1 MLPSSWK
8 MSIFFCS
15 AGQFCFNLKQR
26 GKVRGDGR
34 TLGKDPGAD
43 DRIDDPERTAFT
55 DGWFRT
61 GDLDRRDDAGKFYFV
76 ARRKDIIR
84 LRGEN
89 VCGAEVDRVPLP
101 HPDVE
106 LASAVGVPGE
116 VSDEDVLEAVKLRD
130 GADVLPEQLKAWCAG
145 PRRRSRCHVMCR

>member
-1 MLPSSWK
+1 
-8 MSIFFCS
+8 
-15 AGQFCFNLKQR
+15 
-26 GKVRGDGR
+26 
-34 TLGKDPGAD
+34 
-43 DRIDDPERTAFT
+43 
-55 DGWFRT
+55 
-61 GDLDRRDDAGKFYFV
+61 V

-89 VCGAEVDRVPLP
+89 VCGAEADRVPLP

-116 VSDEDVLEAVKLRD
+116 VSNEDVLEAVKLRD

-145 PRRRSRCHVMCR
+145 PLAAVKVPRDVLLTDQPPLTYTHSRPCNHAWGENGAGSRKRLS